1 MARAAGN
8 NAVRIDSTAAMR
20 YTLGVLAGSLLMVV
34 LHPVVGL
41 PLAAAAMAGLAYG
54 GRGWWAVLA
63 AAAGGA
69 LATLVGHAT
78 VYVVVLPLIGVELGA
93 SSPLAYAAMSV
104 VSLLLV
110 GPVAA
115 WHMRSAS
122 AYRTM
127 LLIAVGLSALQVI
140 TLTVFASGA
149 GQSLQAFVAASVAAM
164 AEQAGALSEM
174 QDAVTAAWPGLLV
187 SMNGFVAFLAVA
199 IVGRAGVRRGVA
211 VRPLPPLARIDLD
224 VRATVLPI
232 VAIALLAA
240 GRLDL
245 TIAPTLNAVGLNALI
260 VARWVFFLQGVAVF
274 AGLYERAGF
283 PRLTRSLGYALL
295 GVTEALVPLVSLTG
309 LVDVWLN
316 MRRLP
321 RDGAA
326 APSVE
331 APDDRD

>member
-1 MARAAGN
+1 MARVAGSSV
-8 NAVRIDSTAAMR
+8 VRIDGAAAMR
-20 YTLGVLAGSLLMVV
+20 YTLGVLAGSFLTVV

-54 GRGWWAVLA
+54 GRSWWAVFA
-63 AAAGGA
+63 AAAGGV
-69 LATLVGHAT
+69 LATLIGHT
-78 VYVVVLPLIGVELGA
+78 TIYVVVLPLVGVELGESA
-93 SSPLAYAAMSV
+93 PLAYGALSV
-104 VSLLLV
+104 ASLLLV
-110 GPVAA
+110 GPVAC
-115 WHMRSAS
+115 WHLRTGS

-127 LLIAVGLSALQVI
+127 TLIAVGLSALQAI
-140 TLTVFASGA
+140 TLAVFAAGA
-149 GQSLQAFVAASVAAM
+149 GRSLQTFVVASVAAM
-164 AEQAGALSEM
+164 AEQAGALSDM
-174 QDAVTAAWPGLLV
+174 QEAIVAAWPGLLV
-187 SMNGFVAFLAVA
+187 SMNGFVAVLAVA
-199 IVGRAGVRRGVA
+199 ILGRAGTRRGVD
-211 VRPLPPLARIDLD
+211 VRTLPPLARLDLD
-224 VRATVLPI
+224 VRVTVLPI

-240 GRLDL
+240 SRLEL
-245 TIAPTLNAVGLNALI
+245 AIGPTLEVLGLNALI

-283 PRLTRSLGYALL
+283 PRLTRSLGYMLL

-326 APSVE
+326 AGTVE